1 MKEFDRIKFPL
12 FPTNEQK
19 DIMIRNC
26 YNARFTY
33 NWGVSKVY
41 SAIESKSKLPS
52 TYALSEE
59 FNKFKKQPGY
69 EWLVK
74 NHASQRALKFAI
86 TKQLDNAI
94 MKFMKERRRPPA
106 YKTRKRS
113 GSKMS
118 YYAHE
123 DNTKFYDGMVTLEGL
138 GRVKCNHT
146 LFNRTDIKIIDP
158 IILFDGDKFMISVS
172 IKYKTPIK
180 PKYHYSEVDIHSQ
193 PIGIDVGV
201 IHMAVTSNKDVF
213 DLPKSKLSKLDKRIA
228 SIDRKIDKWRTKF
241 RDSYYESLSCD
252 MKTKYP
258 ESKDVKSQNL
268 LKLESKRRKL
278 YHKHDM
284 IRENCRCQAVNSI
297 VKQYPSAIVIE
308 GISDPTLLWGR
319 KGANH
324 YNKMIREASIGDFLR
339 RIKNK
344 CEFLDIPLIIA
355 DSNYPSTKMCSC
367 CGNTIA
373 NTLTRDR
380 MFICSACGYK
390 EDRDLNAA
398 YNLRNL
404 ASTDIGKKKKKSKKS
419 A

>member
-1 MKEFDRIKFPL
+1 MKIAERIKYPL
-12 FPTNEQK
+12 FPTDDQK
-19 DIMIRNC
+19 KLIIRNC
-26 YNARFTY
+26 NNARFAY
-33 NWGVSKVY
+33 NWGVAKIRKCLENKELIPSRYSLSK
-41 SAIESKSKLPS
+41 
-52 TYALSEE
+52 E
-59 FNKFKKQPGY
+59 FNSFKHTEGY
-69 EWLVK
+69 EWLISD
-74 NHASQRALKFAI
+74 NASQRATKYAI
-86 TKQLDNAI
+86 TKQLNNA
-94 MKFMKERRRPPA
+94 MGKFYTQHFRPPTFHS
-106 YKTRKRS
+106 KKRIV
-113 GSKMS
+113 KMS
-118 YYAHE
+118 YYTDDE
-123 DNTKFYDGMVTLEGL
+123 NIRFKENYVLLEGL
-138 GRVKCNHT
+138 GFVRCNH
-146 LFNRTDIKIIDP
+146 NIMASENSKVTDPTVI
-158 IILFDGDKFMISVS
+158 FDGDKYWVSVV
-172 IKYKTPIK
+172 IKYKTPVK

-193 PIGIDVGV
+193 PIGIDIGV
-201 IHMAVTSNKDVF
+201 THMAVTSNKDVF
-213 DLPKSKLSKLDKRIA
+213 DLPKSKLSKLDKKIA
-228 SIDRKIDKWRTKF
+228 SVDRKIDKWRTKF

-278 YHKHDM
+278 YRKHCN
-284 IRENCRCQAVNSI
+284 IRKDIRCKAVNSI

-308 GISDPTLLWGR
+308 DIKNPKDTWKI
-319 KGANH
+319 KGANR
-324 YNKMIREASIGDFLR
+324 YNKRIADNAVGDFIMRL
-339 RIKNK
+339 KNK
-344 CEFLDIPLIIA
+344 CAWLDIPLIKA

>member
-1 MKEFDRIKFPL
+1 MKTIERVKFPIYPNSNQAKL
-12 FPTNEQK
+12 
-19 DIMIRNC
+19 IIRNC
-26 YNARFTY
+26 NNARFAY
-33 NWGVSKVY
+33 NWAVANIRKALDNREKIPTGYQLSKQFN
-41 SAIESKSKLPS
+41 
-52 TYALSEE
+52 E
-59 FNKFKKQPGY
+59 FKHQPGY
-69 EWLVK
+69 EWLIS
-74 NHASQRALKFAI
+74 NNASQRATKFAI
-86 TKQLDNAI
+86 TKNINNGLRVFYKQH
-94 MKFMKERRRPPA
+94 RRPPSFHS
-106 YKTRKRS
+106 KKRIA
-113 GSKMS
+113 KMS
-118 YYAHE
+118 YYTDDE
-123 DNTKFYDGMVTLEGL
+123 NIRFKPNYVLLEGL
-138 GRVKCNHT
+138 GFVRCKHNIEMHDG
-146 LFNRTDIKIIDP
+146 LKIADP
-158 IILFDGDKFMISVS
+158 IVIFDGDNFSVS
-172 IKYKTPIK
+172 VVIKYKNPIK
-180 PKYHYSEVDIHSQ
+180 PKYHYSDVDIHSA
-193 PIGIDVGV
+193 PIGIDVG
-201 IHMAVTSNKDVF
+201 ITHMAVTSNGDVF

-278 YHKHDM
+278 YRKHYD
-284 IRENCRCQAVNSI
+284 IRKNIRCQAINSI

-308 GISDPTLLWGR
+308 DIINPTEKWKI
-319 KGANH
+319 KGANK
-324 YNKMIREASIGDFLR
+324 YNKRIADSSIGALFNQ
-339 RIKNK
+339 IKQK
-344 CEFLDIPLIIA
+344 CEFLDIPLIKA